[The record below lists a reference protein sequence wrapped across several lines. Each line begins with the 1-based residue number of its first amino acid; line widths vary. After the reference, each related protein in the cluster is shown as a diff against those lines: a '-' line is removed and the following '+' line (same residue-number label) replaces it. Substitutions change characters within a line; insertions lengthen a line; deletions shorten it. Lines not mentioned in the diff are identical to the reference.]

1 MHPRPIIPGYR
12 IEKEPRV
19 DNSRLREDLSNSK
32 VKHRYGL
39 FDNANF
45 FVLLNWKAGLLW
57 ILLKIKAR
65 IHVKVSLLWKGFR
78 IATSGNKERLVMTLS
93 DSDDSIDAVMWS
105 PFPEIY
111 FDNGDIA
118 YVEGK
123 LSDYNNKPQI
133 TLTKIRHTN
142 DSDEF
147 DFDSLLPTIKQ
158 DRNELYDRCIELASS
173 VEDKVTQI

>member
-1 MHPRPIIPGYR
+1 MVCLTMQISFII
-12 IEKEPRV
+12 IELKGWFIMNFIK
-19 DNSRLREDLSNSK
+19 DKSSNTCK
-32 VKHRYGL
+32 G
-39 FDNANF
+39 
-45 FVLLNWKAGLLW
+45 FV
-57 ILLKIKAR
+57 
-65 IHVKVSLLWKGFR
+65 VVKGFR
-78 IATSGNKERLVMTLS
+78 IATSGNKDRLVMTLS

-147 DFDSLLPTIKQ
+147 D
-158 DRNELYDRCIELASS
+158 LYGE
-173 VEDKVTQI
+173 VTVCK